1 MENNKETRMISSDE
15 IFYAVLKDGTA
26 VNNIMSLANFD
37 NIERLVK
44 LCEKLFNADIDT
56 IKSLK
61 DYNKTEQ
68 SILLILICFYLA
80 LESVKEQRE
89 KEKEELIL
97 KSKQT
102 AEQ

>member
-15 IFYAVLKDGTA
+15 IMYAVLKDGTA

-56 IKSLK
+56 VKSLK

-68 SILLILICFYLA
+68 SILLICFYLA
-80 LESVKEQRE
+80 YESVKEQRE

>member
-1 MENNKETRMISSDE
+1 MEDNKETRMISSDE

-26 VNNIMSLANFD
+26 VNNIMSMANFD
-37 NIERLVK
+37 DVVRLIK
-44 LCEKLFNADIDT
+44 LCEKLLNADVDT

-68 SILLILICFYLA
+68 SIIITSFYLA
-80 LESVKEQRE
+80 HESVKKQRE
-89 KEKEELIL
+89 KEEEELKL

-102 AEQ
+102 VEQ

>member
-26 VNNIMSLANFD
+26 VNNIMSMANFD

-56 IKSLK
+56 VKSLK

-68 SILLILICFYLA
+68 SILLIGFYLA
-80 LESVKEQRE
+80 HESVKEQRE
-89 KEKEELIL
+89 KEKVELIL
-97 KSKQT
+97 KSKQA
-102 AEQ
+102 AER